1 MPSTIN
7 MKLDTIYF
15 DYIKN
20 KKKLYETRIYD
31 EKRRSINLLDIVK
44 FTDISNKERT
54 FEAVITELSYFDN
67 FHDAI
72 QEVGVKKVLPNAK
85 SLKQAVEIYNSFPH
99 GEKGTYKQAS
109 KELGF
114 LRMKFKLVN

>member
-1 MPSTIN
+1 

-44 FTDISNKERT
+44 FTDKENKERT
-54 FEAVITELSYFDN
+54 FSAIITELSYFDN
-67 FHDAI
+67 FYDAI
-72 QEVGVKKVLPNAK
+72 NEVGVKKVLPNAK

-99 GEKGTYKQAS
+99 GEKSTYKQAS
-109 KELGF
+109 KEFGV